1 MGAGYGS
8 AGERCM
14 AISVAVPVGE
24 ETANALME
32 RLIPQVK
39 ALKIGNGMEPG
50 QDMGPLVT
58 KEHRDKVAA
67 YVDSGV
73 EQGAKLLVDG
83 RGFKV
88 PGHENGFF
96 IGGCLFDQVTPEMEI
111 YKNEIFG
118 PVLSTVKVDSYEA
131 AIDLVHNNPYGN
143 GIAIFTRD
151 GDTARD
157 FVSKIEVG
165 MVGVNVPIPV
175 PVAFHSFGGWKQ
187 SLFGDHDIYGPES
200 INFYTRLKAV
210 TSRWPTGIKEGQV

>member
-1 MGAGYGS
+1 
-8 AGERCM
+8 
-14 AISVAVPVGE
+14 
-24 ETANALME
+24 
-32 RLIPQVK
+32 
-39 ALKIGNGMEPG
+39 
-50 QDMGPLVT
+50 MGPLVT
-58 KEHRDKVAA
+58 AEHRDKVASFIA
-67 YVDSGV
+67 KGKA
-73 EQGAKLLVDG
+73 EGATTVLDG
-83 RGFKV
+83 AV
-88 PGHENGFF
+88 PPVKEGFF
-96 IGGCLFDQVTPEMEI
+96 LGTTLFDNVKPGMEV

-118 PVLSTVKVDSYEA
+118 PVLSTVRVPTYEA
-131 AIDLVHNNPYGN
+131 AVQLVHNNPYGN

-210 TSRWPTGIKEGQV
+210 TSR